1 MPSKKKSTCVSS
13 TQQEDDISKLM
24 PKKRGRRPKDKSYT
38 VISNYKDV
46 PVEVENDNIILHL
59 PGDEKINNENYN
71 DIMINTDG
79 IMRYDPVLN
88 EPMPY
93 EPLNQMQSDYANILE
108 KNQDKIEIED
118 LANQNVN
125 CDNDESV
132 IQNDEVYIR
141 TIGFEEMNKNYFN
154 VLKKVKILKMIQA
167 DDTKKEWDSFSDHAC
182 FYCTEKFQT
191 MPIGIPLRYIRGKY
205 YCRDNFCSFNCA
217 AAYIFSG
224 FDTRYHFKKWEYYS
238 LLCLLAKEINEM
250 INSENE
256 NENDKGNDND
266 NDKDKNKI
274 IYVKLAENR
283 NLLKKFG
290 GPMTI
295 EEFRKQFYFLDK
307 KYSLLYPPISCMYPQ
322 TEVAHYV
329 SVHRQKAMLLNNEN
343 RFQELNDLRLKRDK
357 PLLQKKNTLEEY
369 MSLKIS

>member
-1 MPSKKKSTCVSS
+1 MPSKKKSVSVSGSVNGS
-13 TQQEDDISKLM
+13 TSQHVEESCKLM

-38 VISNYKDV
+38 VISNYKEV
-46 PVEVENDNIILHL
+46 PLEVEDENIILHL
-59 PGDEKINNENYN
+59 PGDEKINSENYN

-108 KNQDKIEIED
+108 KNHGKIEID
-118 LANQNVN
+118 DIVAN
-125 CDNDESV
+125 NDVEYDENGVSS
-132 IQNDEVYIR
+132 IQKDEMYVR
-141 TIGFEEMNKNYFN
+141 TIGFEEINKNYFN

-167 DDTKKEWDSFSDHAC
+167 DDTKKEWESYSEIAC

-205 YCRDNFCSFNCA
+205 HCRDNFCSFNCA

-224 FDTRYHFKKWEYYS
+224 FDMRYHFKKWEYYS
-238 LLCLLAKEINEM
+238 LLCLLAKEINEK
-250 INSENE
+250 IDAENG
-256 NENDKGNDND
+256 NDK
-266 NDKDKNKI
+266 KKI
-274 IYVKLAENR
+274 IYVKLAEDR

-307 KYSLLYPPISCMYPQ
+307 KYTLLYPPVSCMYPQ

-329 SVHRQKAMLLNNEN
+329 SIHRQKAMLLNNEN
-343 RFQELNDLRLKRDK
+343 RFHELNDLRLKRDK

>member
-1 MPSKKKSTCVSS
+1 MPSKKKSVSGTT
-13 TQQEDDISKLM
+13 TQQVDETSKIM

-38 VISNYKDV
+38 VISNYKDT
-46 PVEVENDNIILHL
+46 PVEIENDNIILHL

-71 DIMINTDG
+71 DIIINTDG
-79 IMRYDPVLN
+79 IMKYDPILN

-93 EPLNQMQSDYANILE
+93 EPFNQMQSDYANILE
-108 KNQDKIEIED
+108 KNQDKIEIEE
-118 LANQNVN
+118 L
-125 CDNDESV
+125 DNKNNDSINEESC
-132 IQNDEVYIR
+132 IKNDEVYVR
-141 TIGFEEMNKNYFN
+141 TIGFEEINKNYFN
-154 VLKKVKILKMIQA
+154 VLKKVKILRMIQA
-167 DDTKKEWDSFSDHAC
+167 DDSKKEWDTSTEHAC
-182 FYCTEKFQT
+182 FYCTEQFQT
-191 MPIGIPLRYIRGKY
+191 MPIGIPIRHIRGKF

-238 LLCLLAKEINEM
+238 LLCLLAKQINEL
-250 INSENE
+250 IESENE
-256 NENDKGNDND
+256 NENENN
-266 NDKDKNKI
+266 NKI
-274 IYVKLAENR
+274 IYVKLAEDR

-290 GPMTI
+290 GPMSI

-307 KYSLLYPPISCMYPQ
+307 KYSLLYPPVSCMYPQ

-329 SVHRQKAMLLNNEN
+329 SIHRQKAMLLNNEN

>member
-1 MPSKKKSTCVSS
+1 MPSKKKSASVSVS
-13 TQQEDDISKLM
+13 ASQQEDDISKLM

-38 VISNYKDV
+38 VISNYKDA
-46 PVEVENDNIILHL
+46 PIEVENDNIILHL

-71 DIMINTDG
+71 DIVINTDG

-93 EPLNQMQSDYANILE
+93 EPLNQMQSDYANILD
-108 KNQDKIEIED
+108 KNQDKIEIDNLENENID
-118 LANQNVN
+118 LVN
-125 CDNDESV
+125 EESS
-132 IQNDEVYIR
+132 IKNDEVYIR

-154 VLKKVKILKMIQA
+154 VLKKVKILKMMQA
-167 DDTKKEWDSFSDHAC
+167 DDAKKEWDSSSEHSC
-182 FYCTEKFQT
+182 FYCTEQFQT
-191 MPIGIPLRYIRGKY
+191 MPIGIPIRHIRGKY

-238 LLCLLAKEINEM
+238 LLCLLAKEINEK
-250 INSENE
+250 INIEN
-256 NENDKGNDND
+256 GNNM
-266 NDKDKNKI
+266 KKI

-295 EEFRKQFYFLDK
+295 EEFRTQFYFLDK
-307 KYSLLYPPISCMYPQ
+307 KYSMLYPPVSCMYPQ

>member
-1 MPSKKKSTCVSS
+1 MPSKKKSVSVIVS
-13 TQQEDDISKLM
+13 QQEDDISKLM

-59 PGDEKINNENYN
+59 PGDDKINNENYN
-71 DIMINTDG
+71 DIIINTDG

-88 EPMPY
+88 EPIPY

-108 KNQDKIEIED
+108 KKQEKIEIEN
-118 LANQNVN
+118 LENQNIN
-125 CDNDESV
+125 SENEESF
-132 IQNDEVYIR
+132 IKNDEVYIR

-154 VLKKVKILKMIQA
+154 VLKKVKILKMMQA
-167 DDTKKEWDSFSDHAC
+167 DDTKKEWDSSSEHAC
-182 FYCTEKFQT
+182 FYCTEQFQT
-191 MPIGIPLRYIRGKY
+191 MPIGIPIRHNKGKY

-238 LLCLLAKEINEM
+238 LLCLLAKEINEK
-250 INSENE
+250 INNE
-256 NENDKGNDND
+256 IGNEEK
-266 NDKDKNKI
+266 KI

-295 EEFRKQFYFLDK
+295 DEFRKQFYFLDK
-307 KYSLLYPPISCMYPQ
+307 KYSLLYPPVSCMYPQ
-322 TEVAHYV
+322 TEVAHYI

>member
-1 MPSKKKSTCVSS
+1 MPSNKKSVSVSS
-13 TQQEDDISKLM
+13 SQNEDDISKLM

-46 PVEVENDNIILHL
+46 PIEVENDNIILHL

-93 EPLNQMQSDYANILE
+93 EPFNQMQSDYANILE
-108 KNQDKIEIED
+108 KNQEKIEVDNLE
-118 LANQNVN
+118 NQNIELE
-125 CDNDESV
+125 NDESS
-132 IQNDEVYIR
+132 IKNDEVYIR

-167 DDTKKEWDSFSDHAC
+167 DDSKKEWDSSSEHAC
-182 FYCTEKFQT
+182 FYCTEQFQT
-191 MPIGIPLRYIRGKY
+191 MPIGIPIRYIRGQY

-238 LLCLLAKEINEM
+238 LLCLLAKEINEK
-250 INSENE
+250 INSELGI
-256 NENDKGNDND
+256 DIK
-266 NDKDKNKI
+266 KI
-274 IYVKLAENR
+274 IYVKLAEDR

-290 GPMTI
+290 GPITI

-307 KYSLLYPPISCMYPQ
+307 KYSLLYPPVSCMYPQ

-329 SVHRQKAMLLNNEN
+329 SVHRQKAMMLNNEN

>member
-1 MPSKKKSTCVSS
+1 MPSKKKSLSASVSVS
-13 TQQEDDISKLM
+13 QQEDDISKIM

-38 VISNYKDV
+38 VISNYKEA
-46 PVEVENDNIILHL
+46 PIEVEKDNIILHL
-59 PGDEKINNENYN
+59 PGDDKINNENYN
-71 DIMINTDG
+71 DIVINTDG
-79 IMRYDPVLN
+79 IMRYDPILN
-88 EPMPY
+88 EPIPY

-108 KNQDKIEIED
+108 KNQDKIEVEEFDNNNTDSI
-118 LANQNVN
+118 
-125 CDNDESV
+125 NDESS
-132 IQNDEVYIR
+132 IKNDEVYIR

-154 VLKKVKILKMIQA
+154 VLKKVKILKIIQA
-167 DDTKKEWDSFSDHAC
+167 DDTKKEWDSSTEHAC
-182 FYCTEKFQT
+182 FYCTEQFQT
-191 MPIGIPLRYIRGKY
+191 MPIGIPIRYNKGKY

-238 LLCLLAKEINEM
+238 LLCLLAKEINEK
-250 INSENE
+250 INTDTSI
-256 NENDKGNDND
+256 DIK
-266 NDKDKNKI
+266 KI

-290 GPMTI
+290 GPMSI

-307 KYSLLYPPISCMYPQ
+307 KYSLLYPPVSCMYPQ

>member
-1 MPSKKKSTCVSS
+1 MPSKKKSVSVS
-13 TQQEDDISKLM
+13 ASQEDENSKLM
-24 PKKRGRRPKDKSYT
+24 PKKRGRRPKDKSFT
-38 VISNYKDV
+38 IISNYKEA

-59 PGDEKINNENYN
+59 PGDDKINNENYN
-71 DIMINTDG
+71 DIIINTDG

-88 EPMPY
+88 EPIPY
-93 EPLNQMQSDYANILE
+93 EPLNQMQSDYANILQ
-108 KNQDKIEIED
+108 KNQDKIEVED
-118 LANQNVN
+118 LENSNVN
-125 CDNDESV
+125 TNSENLSIDKD
-132 IQNDEVYIR
+132 DVYVR
-141 TIGFEEMNKNYFN
+141 TIGFEEINKNYFN
-154 VLKKVKILKMIQA
+154 VLKKVKILKIIQA
-167 DDTKKEWDSFSDHAC
+167 DESKKEWDSSSDHAC

-191 MPIGIPLRYIRGKY
+191 MPIGIPMRYTRGIF

-224 FDTRYHFKKWEYYS
+224 FDTKYYFKKWEYYS
-238 LLCLLAKEINEM
+238 LLGLLAKQINELV
-250 INSENE
+250 EN
-256 NENDKGNDND
+256 
-266 NDKDKNKI
+266 KNYNNFKKI
-274 IYVKLAENR
+274 IYIKLAEDR

-295 EEFRKQFYFLDK
+295 EEFRGQFYFLDK

>member
-1 MPSKKKSTCVSS
+1 MPSKKKSVSVS
-13 TQQEDDISKLM
+13 VSQEEDDISKLM

-38 VISNYKDV
+38 IISNYKNA
-46 PVEVENDNIILHL
+46 PVEIENDNIILHL
-59 PGDEKINNENYN
+59 PVDEKINDENYN
-71 DIMINTDG
+71 DIIINTDG

-88 EPMPY
+88 EPIPY
-93 EPLNQMQSDYANILE
+93 EPFNQMQSDYANILE
-108 KNQDKIEIED
+108 KNQDKIEIEE
-118 LANQNVN
+118 LENKT
-125 CDNDESV
+125 NDGINEESY
-132 IQNDEVYIR
+132 IKNDEVYVR
-141 TIGFEEMNKNYFN
+141 SIGFEEINKNYFN
-154 VLKKVKILKMIQA
+154 VLKKVKILKMMQT
-167 DDTKKEWDSFSDHAC
+167 DESKKEWEPSTEHAC
-182 FYCTEKFQT
+182 FYCTEQFQT
-191 MPIGIPLRYIRGKY
+191 MPIGIPIRYIRGKF

-238 LLCLLAKEINEM
+238 LLCLLAKQINEL
-250 INSENE
+250 IDSEN
-256 NENDKGNDND
+256 GNN
-266 NDKDKNKI
+266 NNKI
-274 IYVKLAENR
+274 IYVKLAEDR

-307 KYSLLYPPISCMYPQ
+307 KYSLLYPPVSCMYPQ

-329 SVHRQKAMLLNNEN
+329 SIHRQKAMLLNNEN

>member
-1 MPSKKKSTCVSS
+1 MPSKKKSVSVS
-13 TQQEDDISKLM
+13 VSASQQEDDISKLM

-38 VISNYKDV
+38 VISNYKDT

-59 PGDEKINNENYN
+59 PGDDKINTENYN
-71 DIMINTDG
+71 DIVINTDG
-79 IMRYDPVLN
+79 IIRYDPILN

-93 EPLNQMQSDYANILE
+93 EPLNQMQSDYANVLD
-108 KNQDKIEIED
+108 KNQEKIEI
-118 LANQNVN
+118 
-125 CDNDESV
+125 DNLENENIESV
-132 IQNDEVYIR
+132 NDNSSIKNDEVYIR
-141 TIGFEEMNKNYFN
+141 SIGFEEMNKNYFN
-154 VLKKVKILKMIQA
+154 VLKKVKILKMMQA
-167 DDTKKEWDSFSDHAC
+167 DDTKKEWESSSDHAC
-182 FYCTEKFQT
+182 FYCTEQFQT
-191 MPIGIPLRYIRGKY
+191 MPIGIPIRHIRGKY

-224 FDTRYHFKKWEYYS
+224 FDTRYHFKKWEYYA
-238 LLCLLAKEINEM
+238 LLCLLAKEINEK
-250 INSENE
+250 INIEN
-256 NENDKGNDND
+256 GNDN
-266 NDKDKNKI
+266 KKI

-290 GPMTI
+290 GPITI
-295 EEFRKQFYFLDK
+295 EEFRSQFYFLDK
-307 KYSLLYPPISCMYPQ
+307 KYSMLYPPVSCMYPQ

-329 SVHRQKAMLLNNEN
+329 SVHRQKAMMLNNEN

>member
-1 MPSKKKSTCVSS
+1 MPSKKKSVSVS
-13 TQQEDDISKLM
+13 VSASQQEDDISKLM

-38 VISNYKDV
+38 VISNYKDA
-46 PVEVENDNIILHL
+46 PVEIENDNIILHL
-59 PGDEKINNENYN
+59 PGDEKISNENYN
-71 DIMINTDG
+71 DIIINTDG
-79 IMRYDPVLN
+79 IMKYDPVLN
-88 EPMPY
+88 EPIPY
-93 EPLNQMQSDYANILE
+93 EPFNQMQSDYANILE
-108 KNQDKIEIED
+108 KNTDKIEIEELD
-118 LANQNVN
+118 DKNN
-125 CDNDESV
+125 DSINDESC
-132 IQNDEVYIR
+132 IKNDEVYVR

-154 VLKKVKILKMIQA
+154 VLKKVKILKMMQA
-167 DDTKKEWDSFSDHAC
+167 DDSKKEWDTTTEHAC
-182 FYCTEKFQT
+182 FYCTEQFQT
-191 MPIGIPLRYIRGKY
+191 MPIGIPIRHIRGKF

-238 LLCLLAKEINEM
+238 LLCLLAKQINDLIDSEHG
-250 INSENE
+250 INNQ
-256 NENDKGNDND
+256 
-266 NDKDKNKI
+266 KI
-274 IYVKLAENR
+274 IYVKLAEDR

-307 KYSLLYPPISCMYPQ
+307 KYSLLYPPVSCMYPQ

-329 SVHRQKAMLLNNEN
+329 SIHRQKAMLLNNEN